1 MTALPLKDF
10 TATDIKKIRNDFGA
24 TQAAFAE
31 ILGVSKKTIEAW
43 EAGRNRP
50 DGPARRLL
58 AAIEAD
64 PHFPAKYCL
73 SQNDKEIVGPFDTI
87 AALMDDLNDV
97 VLR

>member
-24 TQAAFAE
+24 TQAVFAE

-64 PHFPAKYCL
+64 THFPVKYGL
-73 SQNDKEIVGPFDTI
+73 SLIDE
-87 AALMDDLNDV
+87 LNDV
-97 VLR
+97 ALR